1 MSPVALLLV
10 VLSAGL
16 HATWNLLA
24 KRAQDR
30 MSFMFLLMT
39 VSWAVYAGPLV
50 WMAWHGYSFG
60 PWYIWVA
67 SGFLQA
73 AYCYLMARGYECGD
87 LSQVYPLARG
97 AAPVLIALLAWPL
110 LGEKPG
116 TLGLVG
122 ILAVIGGGFL
132 LHTEDCHDLANGN
145 SLRALWQPS
154 SRIAL
159 LASVAIAG
167 YHLTDKYGALH
178 ATSPLAYLAAMH
190 CFLVPFLGLMTLR
203 LRRPAAIAAEWRSN
217 WRLVIV
223 ASLLCLVAYWLV
235 VTAMKLAPVAYI
247 AASRNLSI
255 LIGVGFGVAALKE
268 PGMGWR
274 VGGAALMLGGIAAVA
289 LAK

>member
-1 MSPVALLLV
+1 MSPVALLPV

-24 KRAQDR
+24 KQAQDR
-30 MSFMFLLMT
+30 VSFMFLLMAA
-39 VSWAVYAGPLV
+39 SLAVYLGPLV
-50 WMAWHGYSFG
+50 WMARQGYTFG

-73 AYCYLMARGYECGD
+73 SYCYLMARGYECGD

-97 AAPVLIALLAWPL
+97 VAPALIALLAWPL
-110 LGEKPG
+110 LNEVPG
-116 TLGLVG
+116 PLGLVG
-122 ILAVIGGGFL
+122 ILAVIAGGFL
-132 LHTEDCHDLANGN
+132 LHTDDCRDLANGN
-145 SLRALWQPS
+145 SLRALWQPG

-178 ATSPLAYLAAMH
+178 ATSPLAYLCAMH
-190 CFLVPFLGLMTLR
+190 CFLVPFLGVMTLR
-203 LRRPAAIAAEWRSN
+203 LRRPVTVVAEWRRN

-235 VTAMKLAPVAYI
+235 VTAMKLAPVAYV
-247 AASRNLSI
+247 AATRNLSI
-255 LIGVGFGVAALKE
+255 LIGVVFGVATLKE

-274 VGGAALMLGGIAAVA
+274 LGGAALMLGGIAAVA
-289 LAK
+289 LAP